1 MKSKIKLKTL
11 FADIIYDAL
20 LNGKEYDEE
29 LAEIYEDWFYDDEPE
44 ELTWLRIGL
53 DIEEHI
59 NTVILGGVKFEEE
72 E

>member
-1 MKSKIKLKTL
+1 MKSNLKLKAL
-11 FADIIYDAL
+11 FADVIYDAL

>member
-1 MKSKIKLKTL
+1 MKSKITLKTL
-11 FADIIYDAL
+11 FADVIYDAL

>member
-11 FADIIYDAL
+11 FADVIYDAL